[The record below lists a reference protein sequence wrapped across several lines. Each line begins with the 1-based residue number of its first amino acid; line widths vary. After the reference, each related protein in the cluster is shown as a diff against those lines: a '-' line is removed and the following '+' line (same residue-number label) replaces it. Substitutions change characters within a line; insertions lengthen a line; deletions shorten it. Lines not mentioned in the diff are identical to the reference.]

1 MQSSSCISH
10 LGFPPYKEIALTA
23 TSFDDYAMVN
33 VKGAEFLKKTG
44 WVNPTNGRDTALQY
58 ALGIPNTT
66 YFEWMA
72 QNPAIGA
79 RFGGMMTAQATGKPM
94 WSQESFFPVERLSPA
109 EGDDSVLLVDIGGGK
124 GHDVVDFKARHP
136 QAKGKL
142 IVQEMPYMVEQMQ
155 GKLDGVEYMVHDF
168 NAPQPVKG
176 TATEN
181 DVGPPSEADRHLP
194 GASAYFLH
202 QILHDYDDETCR
214 NILRQ
219 IIPAMKGG
227 HSRILVQELV
237 LADQGAHW
245 MATGLDV
252 ELMLCLASRERT
264 EGEFRQ
270 LANDVGLVVEAIWS
284 HPHGQDSVIELV
296 LPA

>member
-1 MQSSSCISH
+1 
-10 LGFPPYKEIALTA
+10 
-23 TSFDDYAMVN
+23 MVN

-44 WVNPTNGRDTALQY
+44 WVNPTDVRDTALQY
-58 ALGIPNTT
+58 ALNIPNTT

-79 RFGGMMTAQATGKPM
+79 RFGSMMTAQATGKPT
-94 WSQESFFPVERLSPA
+94 WSQEHFYPAERLSHA
-109 EGDDSVLLVDIGGGK
+109 EDDGAVLIVDIGGGK
-124 GHDVVDFKARHP
+124 GHDLVDFGQRHP
-136 QAKGKL
+136 QIKGKL
-142 IVQEMPYMVEQMQ
+142 VVQEMPYMVEQMQ

-168 NAPQPVKG
+168 NQPQPVQGKLSRRRG
-176 TATEN
+176 RIKLHRLTHTSVA
-181 DVGPPSEADRHLP
+181 

-202 QILHDYDDETCR
+202 QILHDYDDKTCR

-219 IIPAMKGG
+219 ILPAMRKG
-227 HSRILVQELV
+227 HSKILIQELV

-264 EGEFRQ
+264 ESEFKH
-270 LANDVGLVVEAIWS
+270 LAADVGLVVEGIWK
-284 HPHGQDSVIELV
+284 HPHGQDSVLELV
-296 LPA
+296 LPE